1 MSEDVTLRDEL
12 ARVLKECEKLRRE
25 NARLRLRLKEL
36 EDRAA
41 PYAVQLELTEDSASV
56 PVANESVELPDL
68 KVVESQSAR
77 HRELTTVANEVIEH
91 PVSISNAKLEYLAP
105 APDHTAISVSK
116 RSAPA
121 DKIALFRSLFRGRE
135 DVYPA
140 RWKSKEGKS
149 GYSPV
154 CQNEWSAVCKKPKMK
169 CADCSHK
176 AFVPVTD
183 AVIHDHLDAEKN
195 RTIGVYPML
204 PDETCFFLAVD
215 FDKRDWTEDIKAFLK
230 VCDQCGVPAAVE
242 RSRSGNGGHV
252 WIFFEEA
259 IPALLARRL
268 GAALMTGA
276 MEHRHV
282 LSLDSYDRMF
292 PNQDTM
298 PKGGFGNLIA
308 LPLQGLPRKQGNSV
322 FVDTRFQPIEDQWAY
337 LSSVR
342 KMSLSEVECIVQ
354 QAAKQTGILNVGQFE
369 VDDNDESF
377 PWEMQ
382 SSFDEADL
390 NGEIFPSEVTIV
402 LANMIFVEKSGM
414 PAKLLNRLVRMAAF
428 PNPEFYKAQAMRL
441 STFGKPRVIGCAED
455 YPNHIAVPRGCYEQV
470 IGLLESL
477 GIKISLQDERNAGER
492 IEAGFMGELTM
503 MQDAAAR
510 AITAHETGIL
520 SATTAFGKTVV
531 GAAIIARRRVNTLVL
546 VHRRELM
553 EQWKERLAAFLDVPA
568 GSIGVIGGG
577 KDKRTGKI
585 DIAVMQSINVKG
597 NVKSYISEYGQII
610 VDECHHVSAFSFE
623 QILKQS
629 KAKFVFGLTATPARK
644 DGHQP
649 IVYMQCGPIRFKVDA
664 KSQARIRPFTH
675 KVIPKYT
682 SFKLADTQ
690 AKATIQ
696 EIYQLLT
703 EDEARNEM
711 IFDDLLK
718 CLDQGRSP
726 LLLTERTAHVD
737 YFEKRLAPFAKN
749 VIVLRGGIGKKE
761 RDALKKRI
769 SGIPDHEERVFIATG
784 KLIGEGFDDARLDT
798 LFLVLP
804 VSWKGTL
811 QQYAGRLHRLHEG
824 KKEVQVY
831 DYVDLQV
838 PMLSAMYKKRIQ
850 GYRAMGYTGAEL

>member
-1 MSEDVTLRDEL
+1 MAEDADLRDEL
-12 ARVLKECEKLRRE
+12 ERVRQECEMLRRE
-25 NARLRLRLKEL
+25 NARLRAKLRAYEAQASPNGIQLEFMTDVVDVPPAKES
-36 EDRAA
+36 
-41 PYAVQLELTEDSASV
+41 PAVQHSANADPAIHRSFASV
-56 PVANESVELPDL
+56 AAAEQQAPMPD
-68 KVVESQSAR
+68 
-77 HRELTTVANEVIEH
+77 H
-91 PVSISNAKLEYLAP
+91 PTFSISQ
-105 APDHTAISVSK
+105 

-135 DVYPA
+135 DVYPL
-140 RWKSKEGKS
+140 RWKGKAGKA
-149 GYSPV
+149 GYSPA
-154 CQNEWSAVCKKPKMK
+154 CANEWTVVCRKPQIK
-169 CADCSHK
+169 CAECQHK
-176 AFVPVTD
+176 AFLPVTD

-195 RTIGVYPML
+195 RTIGIYPML
-204 PDETCFFLAVD
+204 TEETCFFLAID
-215 FDKRDWTEDIKAFLK
+215 FDKQEWMEDIKAL
-230 VCDQCGVPAAVE
+230 VDICEQLGVPAAVE
-242 RSRSGNGGHV
+242 RSRSGNGGHI
-252 WIFFEEA
+252 WIFFAEA
-259 IPALLARRL
+259 VPAVLARKL
-268 GAALMTGA
+268 GAALITGA

-292 PNQDTM
+292 PNQDTL
-298 PKGGFGNLIA
+298 PRGGFGNLIA

-322 FVDTRFQPIEDQWAY
+322 FVDAQFQPIADQWAF
-337 LSSVR
+337 LASLR
-342 KMSLSEVECIVQ
+342 KMSLTEVERTVQ
-354 QAAKQTGILNVGQFE
+354 QAARQTGILNVGHFE
-369 VDDNDESF
+369 MDEDDEAM
-377 PWEMQ
+377 PWEAK
-382 SSFDEADL
+382 SRGGEDDL
-390 NGEIFPSEVTIV
+390 IGELLPSKVTIV
-402 LANMIFVEKSGM
+402 QAHMLFIEKAGL

-441 STFGKPRVIGCAED
+441 PTYGKPRVIGCAED
-455 YPNHIAVPRGCYEQV
+455 YPKHIAVPRGCYEQV
-470 IGLLESL
+470 MKLLESL
-477 GIKISLQDERNAGER
+477 GMAVDIQDERNTGQR
-492 IEAGFMGELTM
+492 IEVGFTGELTM

-510 AITAHETGIL
+510 AIIAHDTGIL

-531 GAAIIARRRVNTLVL
+531 GAAIIARRQVNTLIL

-568 GSIGVIGGG
+568 GSIGMIGGG
-577 KDKRTGKI
+577 KEKRTGKI
-585 DIAVMQSINVKG
+585 DIAVMQSVNVKG
-597 NVKSYISEYGQII
+597 AVKPYVDEYGQII

-623 QILKQS
+623 QILKQA

-664 KSQARIRPFTH
+664 KSQARIRPFSH

-703 EDEARNEM
+703 EDEARNSM

-718 CLDQGRSP
+718 CLDEGRSP

-749 VIVLRGGIGKKE
+749 VIVLRSGAGKKE
-761 RDALKKRI
+761 REALKKRI
-769 SGIPDHEERVFIATG
+769 GNIPDHEERVLIATG

-798 LFLVLP
+798 LFLALP

-831 DYVDLQV
+831 DYIDLQV

-850 GYRAMGYTGAEL
+850 GYRLMGYTGAEL